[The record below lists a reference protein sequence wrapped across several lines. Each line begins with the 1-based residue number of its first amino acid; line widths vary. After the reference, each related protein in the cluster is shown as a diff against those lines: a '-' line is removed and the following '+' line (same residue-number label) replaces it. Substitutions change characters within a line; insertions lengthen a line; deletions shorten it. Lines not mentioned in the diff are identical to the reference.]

1 MSKADNPDIPSKEK
15 VDNKSP
21 ISHNQYGDF
30 LGMYKGL
37 SETTS
42 NVVKQ
47 AADVMESEIATV
59 LKVARHMED
68 ASPVG
73 EKLRSEKPDELVQ
86 RFRRDAHEVIDI
98 WIDVFAVAIK
108 SMSDTANTV
117 VMKNAVFVKQPVA
130 VAAPQAIAAPQT
142 VKAGG
147 LAEFPISFENS
158 GNMQTEEFKLYST
171 DLIGDSGERIAASL
185 IKFMPTSLKLAPNQT
200 EKVLVIIAVPKE
212 TKPGIYTGLV
222 LAANMNQLR
231 SEIMIKVE

>member
-1 MSKADNPDIPSKEK
+1 MSNADNSEK
-15 VDNKSP
+15 VGKNDGKS
-21 ISHNQYGDF
+21 SVTQKQYGDF
-30 LGMYKGL
+30 LGIYKGL

-59 LKVARHMED
+59 IKVAKQMEE
-68 ASPVG
+68 ASPIG

-98 WIDVFAVAIK
+98 WVDVFGVALK
-108 SMSDTANTV
+108 SMSDPANAV

-130 VAAPQAIAAPQT
+130 VAAPSAISAPQA

-147 LAEFPISFENS
+147 LAEFPISFENN
-158 GNMQTEEFKLYST
+158 GNVQTDEFKLYST
-171 DLIGDSGERIAASL
+171 DLIGDSGERIAAGL
-185 IKFMPTSLKLAPNQT
+185 IKFMPASLKLAPCQT
-200 EKVLVIIAVPKE
+200 EKVMVVIAVPKE